1 MIKILLQTLQPPK
14 IKTVRILKTIFP
26 EQKEMVLLKGKSNGE
41 STIIPF
47 FFMRKQLSP
56 TRKPITNA

>member
-26 EQKEMVLLKGKSNGE
+26 EQKEMEVKRGD
-41 STIIPF
+41 F
-47 FFMRKQLSP
+47 
-56 TRKPITNA
+56 A